1 MRFAA
6 VMLMAVAAL
15 WALPSGAQQ
24 KQKPIQC
31 WTDKSGQ
38 RMCGD
43 RIPQEYAGEKRD
55 LIKDGRVIGTVD
67 ASKTADEREAEKT
80 RLAKEEQQR
89 KAAEYDRTL
98 LEMYRSQGDIMVMRD
113 ERIALLDSRSQA
125 AEKNASDTDKTLSGL
140 RARAEAQQQK
150 EGKVDPALAKQVKQ
164 FEKAQ
169 QQNTKA
175 LDRYRHERE
184 TLTAK
189 FDKDYQRYSELRGLP
204 PTPMPPPKP
213 VAAEAGNAAATP
225 ATPADPK
232 AGKPAEPA
240 TPAKKAG

>member
-15 WALPSGAQQ
+15 WALPSEAQQ
-24 KQKPIQC
+24 KKPIQC

-67 ASKTADEREAEKT
+67 ASKTADEREAEKS
-80 RLAKEEQQR
+80 RLAGEEQQR

-98 LEMYRSQGDIMVMRD
+98 LEMYRSQSDIMAMRD

-125 AEKNASDTDKTLSGL
+125 AEKNAADTDKTLSGL

-150 EGKVDPALAKQVKQ
+150 EGKVDAALAKQVKQ

-204 PTPMPPPKP
+204 PAPMPPPKP
-213 VAAEAGNAAATP
+213 VADAEAGNTSATP
-225 ATPADPK
+225 AAPAGPE

-240 TPAKKAG
+240 TPAKKSG